1 MSTLADVQQYTPE
14 ILEEAQSIIDKG
26 VTEDRSVWAWDAI
39 KLVLIQHNLAW
50 RTQEHV
56 DRVAVHPANRS
67 TFGVDGL
74 RVHSHLL
81 NIKNAGFS
89 WLKCGDIVAIE
100 IGVGNTACIEFTNR
114 IAALSNGLLPKLRQ
128 TPKLASLGGGHTNFA
143 LRAVVNCCKTL
154 LRELGDC
161 KLDQGRISNPH

>member
-1 MSTLADVQQYTPE
+1 MSSAPTDAKHTPE
-14 ILEEAQSIIDKG
+14 LLQQVQTIIDTG
-26 VTEDRSVWAWDAI
+26 VGEDRRVWAWDEIRAI
-39 KLVLIQHNLAW
+39 LLQQKLAW
-50 RTQEHV
+50 FSQEHC
-56 DRVAVHPANRS
+56 DRVAVHTSNRS

-100 IGVGNTACIEFTNR
+100 VGLDSTACIEFTNR